1 MAEELC
7 RGSYNV
13 QCFSNNDAGVKY
25 SVLVSASGSH
35 RTTGYRAFLERDDAA
50 TGGHTFALHHER
62 TKDPDLQMM
71 TEFQVTLAFE
81 SLTQVTQVKIRDAK
95 GKQLVG
101 VQNLPTL
108 TSTCP
113 A

>member
-1 MAEELC
+1 M
-7 RGSYNV
+7 
-13 QCFSNNDAGVKY
+13 
-25 SVLVSASGSH
+25 LVSASGSH
-35 RTTGYRAFLERDDAA
+35 RTTGFRAFLERDDTA
-50 TGGHTFALHHER
+50 TAVHAFVLRHER

-81 SLTQVTQVKIRDAK
+81 SMTQVAQVKIRDAK
-95 GKQLVG
+95 GGQLVS

-108 TSTCP
+108 ISTCP